1 MRTVLLAA
9 AILVTL
15 AAGFVIGVVAGRSG
29 EDTAPAPPRPETI
42 ERTVESTVTVQ
53 APTTA
58 PPTATTSTVPEPAAQ
73 FEATCRLLTYTS
85 EEDMSP
91 QEGDAFSERVAKQM
105 AREMQKDPSLTAGPA
120 QNVALDHFGVPR
132 YAECK
137 VGGE

>member
-9 AILVTL
+9 AVLVTL
-15 AAGFVIGVVAGRSG
+15 AVGFVIGVAAGRSG
-29 EDTAPAPPRPETI
+29 EETASAPPRPETV

-58 PPTATTSTVPEPAAQ
+58 TTSAVPEPAAQ
-73 FEATCRLLTYTS
+73 FEATCRLLIYTS

-91 QEGDAFSERVAKQM
+91 QEGDAFSERVAKRM
-105 AREMQKDPSLTAGPA
+105 AREMQEDPSLTAGPA
-120 QNVALDHFGVPR
+120 QNAALDHFGVPR

>member
-1 MRTVLLAA
+1 VRTVLLAA
-9 AILVTL
+9 AVLVTL
-15 AAGFVIGVVAGRSG
+15 AVGFVIGVAAGRSG
-29 EDTAPAPPRPETI
+29 EDTASAPPRPETV

-58 PPTATTSTVPEPAAQ
+58 TTSAVPEPAAQ

-85 EEDMSP
+85 EEEMSA

-105 AREMQKDPSLTAGPA
+105 AREMQEDPSLTAGPA
-120 QNVALDHFGVPR
+120 QNAALDHFGVPR

-137 VGGE
+137 VGGG

>member
-9 AILVTL
+9 AVLVTL
-15 AAGFVIGVVAGRSG
+15 AVGFVIGVAAGRSG
-29 EDTAPAPPRPETI
+29 EEAAAPPPPETV
-42 ERTVESTVTVQ
+42 ERNVESTVTVQ

-58 PPTATTSTVPEPAAQ
+58 PTTATTSTIPEPASQ

-91 QEGDAFSERVAKQM
+91 QEGDAFSEGVAKQM
-105 AREMQKDPSLTAGPA
+105 AREMREDPSLTAGPA
-120 QNVALDHFGVPR
+120 QNAALDHFGVPR

-137 VGGE
+137 VGGG

>member
-9 AILVTL
+9 AVLVTL
-15 AAGFVIGVVAGRSG
+15 AVGFVVGVVAGRSG
-29 EDTAPAPPRPETI
+29 EEAAAPPRPETV

-58 PPTATTSTVPEPAAQ
+58 PPTATTSAVPEPAAQ

-85 EEDMSP
+85 EEEMSP
-91 QEGDAFSERVAKQM
+91 QEGDAFSEQVAKRM
-105 AREMQKDPSLTAGPA
+105 AREMQDDPSLTAGPA
-120 QNVALDHFGVPR
+120 QNAALDHFGVPR

-137 VGGE
+137 LGGG